1 MSADGENVMTERLH
15 RTPAPVFPGI
25 ADSVRVTAGD
35 QLFLSGV
42 VALREDGA
50 PAGDFEEGTQLVFEA
65 LQAALARG
73 GATFS
78 DLIRVNVYIV
88 DLTPE
93 RVAIYREV
101 RDRFIDPAHVPAS
114 TLIGIS
120 ALVSGA
126 FQIEIDAI
134 AAV

>member
-1 MSADGENVMTERLH
+1 MTERLH

-25 ADSVRVTAGD
+25 ADSVRVTAGE

-42 VALREDGA
+42 VALRPDGT
-50 PAGDFEEGTQLVFEA
+50 PAADFEEETELVFKA
-65 LQAALARG
+65 LQAALERG
-73 GATFS
+73 GATFA

-88 DLTPE
+88 GLTPE
-93 RVAIYREV
+93 RVTTYRTV
-101 RDRFIDPAHVPAS
+101 RDRFIAAEHVPAS

-120 ALVSGA
+120 ALVTDA
-126 FQIEIDAI
+126 FHIEIDAI

>member
-1 MSADGENVMTERLH
+1 MTERVH

-25 ADSVRVTAGD
+25 ADSVRVSAGD

-42 VALREDGA
+42 VAQRADGT
-50 PAGDFEEGTQLVFEA
+50 PAADFEEGVTLVFEA
-65 LQAALARG
+65 LGAALERG

-93 RVAIYREV
+93 RVATYREV
-101 RDRFIDPAHVPAS
+101 RDRFLDAANIPAS

-120 ALVSGA
+120 ALVSDA

>member
-1 MSADGENVMTERLH
+1 MAERVH
-15 RTPAPVFPGI
+15 RIPAPVFPGI

-42 VALREDGA
+42 VALRPDGT
-50 PAGDFEEGTQLVFEA
+50 PAQSFQEEAELVFAA
-65 LQAALARG
+65 LQAALERG

-88 DLTPE
+88 GLTPE
-93 RVAIYREV
+93 RVATYREV
-101 RDRFIDPAHVPAS
+101 RDRFIDPENVPAS
-114 TLIGIS
+114 TLIGIA